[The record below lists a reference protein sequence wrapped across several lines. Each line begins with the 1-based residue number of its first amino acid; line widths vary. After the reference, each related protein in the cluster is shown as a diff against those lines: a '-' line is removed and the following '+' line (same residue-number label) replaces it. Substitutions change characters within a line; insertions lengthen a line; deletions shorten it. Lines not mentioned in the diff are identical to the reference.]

1 MSFVVAIDGPAGSGK
16 GTITKLV
23 GQKEDLINI
32 DTGAMYRCVAL
43 SMLNEKIDLEDTEKI
58 KKLLENINIE
68 FKTENGE
75 DKVYLNKKDVSKQI
89 REENVNA
96 IVSQV
101 SHLIEVRENIT
112 NLSRKVAEGKN
123 VIMEGRDIGTNVFPN
138 AEIKIYLDATPEE
151 RATRRMKQNQE
162 KGIESTYEEILEN
175 IKFRDNNDKTSDVA
189 PLKQAEDAIYVDTTN
204 LKISE
209 VVDKI
214 CEIIESS
221 EKWKKKQLTKKEL
234 REIRRQEKSSKK
246 FDKNTDSIWTKFQR
260 RVIWGFLRG
269 FYRVFYRVKIEG
281 TENVP
286 KEGAFILCGN
296 HIDFMKVPVVVV
308 YCPRKVNFMGK
319 IELFNN
325 SFLARLG
332 ELFDVIPVKRG
343 KQDVDAMKKSLKVLN
358 SKEGLGIF
366 PEGTTKGLEKGVKV
380 KNGAAFMALR
390 TGKPIVPVGVEVTK
404 KPFPKIIVRYGKALD
419 YSQYK
424 SKTPEK
430 ENLDKVTSEM
440 METIIGLA
448 NLHLQD

>member
-23 GQKEDLINI
+23 GQKENLINI
-32 DTGAMYRCVAL
+32 DTGAMYRCVTL

-246 FDKNTDSIWTKFQR
+246 FDKNTDSIWAKFQR

-358 SKEGLGIF
+358 NKEGLGIF

-448 NLHLQD
+448 NLHL